1 MDAARDQKAGIADVA
16 GQNKTLWPW
25 NESVVEFNRMQC
37 KGVVKESETR
47 RKSLQISL
55 NPNILFEE

>member
-1 MDAARDQKAGIADVA
+1 MDDAGDQKAGIADVA
-16 GQNKTLWPW
+16 GQNKTLWSW

-47 RKSLQISL
+47 RKSL
-55 NPNILFEE
+55 

>member
-1 MDAARDQKAGIADVA
+1 MDTARDQKAGTVDVA

-37 KGVVKESETR
+37 KGVVKESDIRT
-47 RKSLQISL
+47 KSL
-55 NPNILFEE
+55 